1 MNLIFLVI
9 HIPVVP
15 IENWLQVTHNRRQK
29 SLKVAVVL
37 FFRHIVA
44 RMRLYP
50 VEIPVY
56 ATRQLLNFSDGISVR
71 LVVSKCKCGS
81 FSVVAKLA
89 NRFVCVALGSQIT
102 KLLCAESA

>member
-1 MNLIFLVI
+1 M
-9 HIPVVP
+9 VP
-15 IENWLQVTHNRRQK
+15 IENWLQVTQNQRQK

-37 FFRHIVA
+37 FSRHIVA

-71 LVVSKCKCGS
+71 LVVSKCKWGS